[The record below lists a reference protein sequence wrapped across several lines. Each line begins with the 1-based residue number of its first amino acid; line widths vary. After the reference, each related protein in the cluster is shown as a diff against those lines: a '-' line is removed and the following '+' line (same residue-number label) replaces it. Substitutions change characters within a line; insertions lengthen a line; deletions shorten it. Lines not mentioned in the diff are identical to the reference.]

1 MSRDK
6 SSARS
11 VAAVLLVL
19 AMSLLCAAFARAQS
33 PAANAQV
40 IEIKLADLNDDN
52 PLINYRKAVLEL
64 AMRASGRPFS
74 IKGCQVADVATS
86 DQRYVELVQTGQ
98 YCNLLATSA
107 GSGMTRSLQAI
118 PFPIYL
124 GGGGYRVLL
133 ANRHSL
139 ERARSIRSLDDLRAF
154 TIGSGIG
161 WVDTSIMQSNQL
173 KVVQSN
179 YLNLFEML
187 KAGRFDF
194 YNRSIFEAASELETY
209 DPAHQLAIVPD
220 LVLYYPADLF
230 FYTTPG
236 RDDIRDALLDGL
248 RKIHRNGAL
257 LDLIQK
263 HRSTRNARLA
273 MLGTHPRVIELK
285 NDRLT
290 PIEHQAIQTYKM
302 DWFK

>member
-1 MSRDK
+1 
-6 SSARS
+6 
-11 VAAVLLVL
+11 
-19 AMSLLCAAFARAQS
+19 MSLLCAASARAQS
-33 PAANAQV
+33 PADNAQV

-52 PLINYRKAVLEL
+52 PLVRYRKAVLEL
-64 AMRASGRPFS
+64 ALRASGRPFS
-74 IKGCQVADVATS
+74 IKGCHIANVSTS
-86 DQRYVELVQTGQ
+86 DQRYIQLIQAGQ
-98 YCNLLATSA
+98 YCNLITTSA
-107 GSGMTRSLQAI
+107 GSGMTRTLEPI

-133 ANRHSL
+133 ANRESF
-139 ERARSIRSLDDLRAF
+139 ERARSIRTLDDLRAF

-161 WVDTSIMQSNQL
+161 WVDTSIMQANQL
-173 KVVQSN
+173 KVAQGN

-194 YNRSIFEAASELETY
+194 YNRSIFEATSELETY
-209 DPAHQLAIVPD
+209 DAAHQLAIVPD
-220 LVLYYPADLF
+220 LVLYYPTDLF
-230 FYTTPG
+230 FYTSPG

-248 RKIHRNGAL
+248 KKIHRNGAL

-263 HRSTRNARLA
+263 HSSTRQVHQA
-273 MLGTHPRVIELK
+273 MHGTRPRVIELQ

-290 PIEHQAIQTYKM
+290 PIERQAIETYKM